1 MKMRAIIADDES
13 LARRRIRSLL
23 AAESDVQIVEE
34 CTDGRSAA
42 EAITKHCP
50 EILFLDVQMP
60 GMNGFE
66 VLESVSDRH
75 LPLTIF
81 VTAFDKYAVKAFESH
96 ALDYLLKPFGRKR
109 FFEALGRARVQLRDR
124 NTDQFDRILALL
136 AETKPNVPRLIV
148 RSGGRLVLIRPEEI
162 DWIEAAANYI
172 CIHAGR
178 NQYLVRE
185 TLGGFEK
192 KLPSN
197 AFVRIHRSILVN
209 IDRIQ
214 QLEPCNGSEY
224 VVHLNIGKQLPLGR
238 SYRVQIEELLQI
250 R

>member
-23 AAESDVQIVEE
+23 AAEPDIQIVEE
-34 CTDGRSAA
+34 CFDGQSAS

-66 VLESVSDRH
+66 VLENVSDRH

-81 VTAFDKYAVKAFESH
+81 VTAFDKYAVRAFESH
-96 ALDYLLKPFGRKR
+96 ALDYLLKPFSRKR
-109 FFEALGRARVQLRDR
+109 FFQALARARAQIKDR
-124 NTDQFDRILALL
+124 SSDQMDRILALL
-136 AETKPNVPRLIV
+136 GESKPATQRLVV

-162 DWIEAAANYI
+162 DWIEAAANYV

-178 NQYLVRE
+178 NEYLVRE

-192 KLPSN
+192 RLPGN
-197 AFVRIHRSILVN
+197 IFARIHRSILVN
-209 IDRIQ
+209 IERIQ

-238 SYRVQIEELLQI
+238 SYRAQIEDLLRI